1 MTTPITVMPDA
12 AHIGDA
18 VARQILDRLAAAGR
32 AVIGFPAGR
41 SATPV
46 AAALDRLAHQ
56 NQSIVDNL
64 QIVMMDEYVTRR
76 SGRWELLS
84 PDRPHSCIGWAQ
96 RNLLAPLNDLGL
108 RATSLITPDPN
119 DPEAFKHDILER
131 GGIDLFLL
139 ASGQGDGHVAL
150 NGPGTPRH
158 APTRVVE
165 LPESTRRDNVSTFP
179 NLRSLADVPS
189 YGVTIGTAEL
199 AELSHSAVMLLWGTN
214 KADAYDRISQADR
227 YDPLWPATIV
237 HDCDNAGIYADE
249 AAAQKSEREG
259 VS

>member
-1 MTTPITVMPDA
+1 MPDA
-12 AHIGDA
+12 ADLGDA
-18 VARQILDRLAAAGR
+18 VARRIVDQLETAGR

-46 AAALDRLAHQ
+46 AAALGRLTGQ
-56 NQSIVDNL
+56 RSMNGL
-64 QIVMMDEYVTRR
+64 QVVMMDEYVTRQAD
-76 SGRWELLS
+76 RWELLS
-84 PDRPHSCIGWAQ
+84 PQTPHSCIGWAQ
-96 RNLLAPLNDLGL
+96 RNLLGPLGL
-108 RATSLITPDPN
+108 GADNLITPDPN
-119 DPEAFKHDILER
+119 EPEAFREQILEL

-150 NGPGTPRH
+150 NGPGTPVD

-165 LPESTRRDNVSTFP
+165 LPDSTRRDNVSTFP
-179 NLRSLADVPS
+179 NLQSLADVPA

-199 AELSHSAVMLLWGTN
+199 AELSHSAVMLLWGSH
-214 KADAYDRISQADR
+214 KARAFDRIRQADR

-237 HDCDNAGIYADE
+237 HVCRNAFIYADE
-249 AAAQKSEREG
+249 AAAQESQREG

>member
-1 MTTPITVMPDA
+1 MTTPITVMPTA
-12 AHIGDA
+12 AEIGEA
-18 VARQILDRLAAAGR
+18 VARRIVDQLSAAGR

-46 AAALDRLAHQ
+46 AAALDRLAHED
-56 NQSIVDNL
+56 NRIVDNL
-64 QIVMMDEYVTRR
+64 QVVMMDEYVTRR
-76 SGRWELLS
+76 SGGWELLS
-84 PDRPHSCIGWAQ
+84 PDRPHSCIGWAR
-96 RNLLAPLNDLGL
+96 RNLLAPLHDLGL
-108 RATSLITPDPN
+108 RETNLRAPDPN
-119 DPEAFKHDILER
+119 RPEAFAAEIRAL

-150 NGPGTPRH
+150 NGPGTARD

-179 NLRSLADVPS
+179 NLRSLADVPA

-199 AELSHSAVMLLWGTN
+199 AGLSHSAVMLLWGSN
-214 KADAYDRISQADR
+214 KANAFDRIRQADS

-237 HDCDNAGIYADE
+237 HDCRNALIYADE
-249 AAAQKSEREG
+249 AAAQESEREG

>member
-1 MTTPITVMPDA
+1 MATQITVMRSA
-12 AHIGDA
+12 AQIGEV
-18 VARQILDRLAAAGR
+18 VAKQILDRLATTDR
-32 AVIGFPAGR
+32 YVVGFPAGR

-46 AAALDRLAHQ
+46 AAALNRLAHQ
-56 NQSIVDNL
+56 REVRVDGL
-64 QIVMMDEYVTRR
+64 RIVMMDEYVT
-76 SGRWELLS
+76 GQAGQWELLS
-84 PDRPHSCIGWAQ
+84 PQTPHSCIGWAQ
-96 RNLLAPLNDLGL
+96 RNLLGPLRDLGL
-108 RATSLITPDPN
+108 RPDSLIAPDPN
-119 DPEAFKHDILER
+119 EPEALARDILAL

-150 NGPGTPRH
+150 NGPGTPRN

-179 NLRSLADVPS
+179 NLQSLADVPS

-199 AELSHSAVMLLWGTN
+199 AELSHSAVMLLWGPN
-214 KADAYDRISQADR
+214 KAHAFDRIHRADS

-237 HDCDNAGIYADE
+237 HDCRNALIYADVQ
-249 AAAQKSEREG
+249 AAPKSDREG

>member
-1 MTTPITVMPDA
+1 MATPITVMPSA
-12 AHIGDA
+12 AEIGEA
-18 VARQILDRLAAAGR
+18 VAQQILDGLAATDR
-32 AVIGFPAGR
+32 YVVGFPAGR

-56 NQSIVDNL
+56 GGVRVDNL
-64 QIVMMDEYVTRR
+64 RVVMMDEYVT
-76 SGRWELLS
+76 GQPGEWKLLS
-84 PDRPHSCIGWAQ
+84 PLTPHSCIGWAR
-96 RNLLAPLNDLGL
+96 RNLLEPLGDLGL
-108 RATSLITPDPN
+108 RSTSLIAPDPN
-119 DPEAFKHDILER
+119 EPAAFEKELIDG

-150 NGPGTPRH
+150 NGPGTPRN

-179 NLRSLADVPS
+179 SLRSLDDVPS

-199 AELSHSAVMLLWGTN
+199 AALSRSVVMLLWGPN
-214 KADAYDRISQADR
+214 KAYAFDRIRRADS
-227 YDPLWPATIV
+227 YDPEWPATIV
-237 HDCDNAGIYADE
+237 HDCHNARIYADE
-249 AAAQKSEREG
+249 QASQSEREG

>member
-12 AHIGDA
+12 SRLGEA
-18 VARQILDRLAAAGR
+18 VAQRILDQLTTGSAI
-32 AVIGFPAGR
+32 IGFPAGR

-46 AAALDRLAHQ
+46 AAALSKSGARL
-56 NQSIVDNL
+56 DGL
-64 QIVMMDEYVTRR
+64 QIVMMDEYVTRQG
-76 SGRWELLS
+76 SRWDLLD
-84 PDRPHSCIGWAQ
+84 PHTPHSCIGWAE
-96 RNLLAPLNDLGL
+96 RNLLRPLDLGQ
-108 RATSLITPDPN
+108 TSLLTPDPN
-119 DPEAFKHDILER
+119 EPAAFKQEIRDR

-150 NGPGTPRH
+150 NGPGTPRD

-165 LPESTRRDNVSTFP
+165 LPESTRQDNVSTFP
-179 NLRSLADVPS
+179 NLRSPADVPA

-199 AELSHSAVMLLWGTN
+199 AELSHSAVMLLWGAN
-214 KADAYDRISQADR
+214 KANAFDRITQADR

-237 HDCDNAGIYADE
+237 HECRNAGIYADE

-259 VS
+259 V

>member
-1 MTTPITVMPDA
+1 MTTPITVLPDA
-12 AHIGDA
+12 TDLGEA
-18 VARQILDRLAAAGR
+18 VARLILEQLTAAGR

-46 AAALDRLAHQ
+46 AAALVRLAHQ
-56 NQSIVDNL
+56 TGARMDGL
-64 QIVMMDEYVTRR
+64 QVVMMDEYVT
-76 SGRWELLS
+76 SQGGRWHLLS
-84 PDRPHSCIGWAQ
+84 SDTPHSCIGWAE
-96 RNLLAPLNDLGL
+96 RNLLTPLRLSP
-108 RATSLITPDPN
+108 ASLITPDPN
-119 DPEAFKHDILER
+119 NPEDFRQGVLDR
-131 GGIDLFLL
+131 GGIDVFLL

-179 NLRSLADVPS
+179 NLRSLADVPQ

-199 AELSHSAVMLLWGTN
+199 AELSHSAVMLLWGSN
-214 KADAYDRISQADR
+214 KADAFDRISSADQ

-237 HDCDNAGIYADE
+237 HDCRNALIYADE
-249 AAAQKSEREG
+249 AAAQKPAREG

>member
-12 AHIGDA
+12 AQLGEA
-18 VARQILDRLAAAGR
+18 VAQRILEQLTTGR
-32 AVIGFPAGR
+32 AIIGFPAGR

-46 AAALDRLAHQ
+46 ATALRKSGARL
-56 NQSIVDNL
+56 DGL

-76 SGRWELLS
+76 AGRWELLD
-84 PDRPHSCIGWAQ
+84 PRTPHSCIGWAQ
-96 RNLLAPLNDLGL
+96 RNLLGPLGL
-108 RATSLITPDPN
+108 GPTSLLTPDPN
-119 DPEAFKHDILER
+119 DPEAFKDEILDR

-150 NGPGTPRH
+150 NGPGTPRD

-165 LPESTRRDNVSTFP
+165 LPESTRRDNMSTFP
-179 NLRSLADVPS
+179 NLQSPADVPA

-199 AELSHSAVMLLWGTN
+199 AELSHSAVMLLWGSN
-214 KADAYDRISQADR
+214 KADAFDRISQADR

-237 HDCDNAGIYADE
+237 HDCRNAGIYADE
-249 AAAQKSEREG
+249 AAAQNSEREG

>member
-1 MTTPITVMPDA
+1 MTTQITVVPDA
-12 AHIGDA
+12 ARLGEA
-18 VARQILDRLAAAGR
+18 VAQRILDRLTAGS
-32 AVIGFPAGR
+32 AIIGFPAGR

-46 AAALDRLAHQ
+46 AAALKQSGARL
-56 NQSIVDNL
+56 DGL
-64 QIVMMDEYVTRR
+64 QIVMMDEYVTRQG
-76 SGRWELLS
+76 SRWELLD
-84 PDRPHSCIGWAQ
+84 PNTPHSCIGWAR
-96 RNLLAPLNDLGL
+96 RNLLDPLGL
-108 RATSLITPDPN
+108 GPTSLLTPDPN
-119 DPEAFKHDILER
+119 QPEAFKQQILDR

-165 LPESTRRDNVSTFP
+165 LPESTRRDNMSTFP
-179 NLRSLADVPS
+179 HLQSPADVPA

-199 AELSHSAVMLLWGTN
+199 VELSHSAVMLLWGEN
-214 KADAYDRISQADR
+214 KAYAFDRITRADS

-237 HDCDNAGIYADE
+237 HDCRNPLIYADE
-249 AAAQKSEREG
+249 EAAQKSEREG